1 MDSYTKRINLQHYLV
16 PYTKINSKWI
26 KYLNSGPDIIK
37 PLEKNIG
44 KTLFDINHSKIIFNP
59 LPRFMK
65 IKTNKWDIFK
75 LTGFSTANETIYKAK
90 IQPSEWEKILKTK
103 QMTKY

>member
-1 MDSYTKRINLQHYLV
+1 MDSYMKRINLQHYLV

-26 KYLNSGPDIIK
+26 KYLNLGPDIIK

-44 KTLFDINHSKIIFNP
+44 RTLFDINHSKIIFNP

-75 LTGFSTANETIYKAK
+75 LTGFCTANETIYKAK
-90 IQPSEWEKILKTK
+90 IQPSEREKILKTK